1 MKPFKSKLLRLYKW
15 NLSSSFDS
23 LERKLDMRCLPKN
36 LLHTFAK
43 VWVVLQIWFSEG
55 DFNFTAEMV
64 QKAAEAKLLRK
75 AQRQAAM
82 DAAKM
87 AKRERG

>member
-1 MKPFKSKLLRLYKW
+1 
-15 NLSSSFDS
+15 
-23 LERKLDMRCLPKN
+23 LD
-36 LLHTFAK
+36 
-43 VWVVLQIWFSEG
+43 
-55 DFNFTAEMV
+55 FTAEMV

-75 AQRQAAM
+75 VQRQAAM

>member
-1 MKPFKSKLLRLYKW
+1 MAVTTVKSWTFIIPDKFRA
-15 NLSSSFDS
+15 LS
-23 LERKLDMRCLPKN
+23 
-36 LLHTFAK
+36 
-43 VWVVLQIWFSEG
+43 WFSEG
-55 DFNFTAEMV
+55 GFNLTAEMV
-64 QKAAEAKLLRK
+64 QKAVEAKLLRK

>member
-1 MKPFKSKLLRLYKW
+1 
-15 NLSSSFDS
+15 
-23 LERKLDMRCLPKN
+23 
-36 LLHTFAK
+36 
-43 VWVVLQIWFSEG
+43 
-55 DFNFTAEMV
+55 MV
-64 QKAAEAKLLRK
+64 QKAAEAKLVRK

>member
-1 MKPFKSKLLRLYKW
+1 MIVQVKATEDISS
-15 NLSSSFDS
+15 LS
-23 LERKLDMRCLPKN
+23 
-36 LLHTFAK
+36 AK
-43 VWVVLQIWFSEG
+43 KHVPYQTSVGVWVVLQIWFSEG